1 MSQNLISQS
10 QTQELSQDA
19 NNVITERSEARQEFL
34 HEDMKKMSIE
44 EKTTM
49 RIADEA
55 GRMAEVT
62 SESRMEEERQ
72 EREEYNNERRETRQ
86 SQMEEREDG
95 TTLILTEAKSESK
108 QAFSSL
114 SQNSQ
119 RFEHTE
125 TTVTGAETSASEA
138 ADLKTGANDTTS
150 EQGFEDQVPA
160 PEFGDEGIAA
170 GATEADSSNKIQQQ

>member
-1 MSQNLISQS
+1 
-10 QTQELSQDA
+10 
-19 NNVITERSEARQEFL
+19 
-34 HEDMKKMSIE
+34 
-44 EKTTM
+44 
-49 RIADEA
+49 
-55 GRMAEVT
+55 
-62 SESRMEEERQ
+62 MEEDHQ

-150 EQGFEDQVPA
+150 EQGFEDQYPH
-160 PEFGDEGIAA
+160 P
-170 GATEADSSNKIQQQ
+170 SSEMRELQLEQQLSLMKLVKTSIEPIQLKTMQ